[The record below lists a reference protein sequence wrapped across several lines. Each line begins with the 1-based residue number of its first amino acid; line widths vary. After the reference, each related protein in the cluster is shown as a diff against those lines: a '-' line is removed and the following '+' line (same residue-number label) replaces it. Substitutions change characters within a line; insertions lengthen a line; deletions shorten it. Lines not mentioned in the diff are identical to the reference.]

1 MSAGASSGVEAARL
15 SREGVGEDR
24 SRRRASLAQFD
35 ARRAK
40 AQRAGSSKQE
50 WQASERGLTTNC
62 RRSTVSPGLCMGRQ
76 LRCSAQEGDTATV
89 ATGDRRQATTAR
101 TVCLQYTSAGS
112 ACSDMLSACCMALH
126 GDALSA
132 AALLDGCWGR
142 DVIRRAAG
150 MGLSFP
156 STHRART
163 SINSSQ
169 FARPVRL
176 ASKRASKRAACSE
189 RALLLHQG
197 RSLPGGPLI
206 SRLPAPPRAS
216 RPRATPRQPAIM

>member
-1 MSAGASSGVEAARL
+1 M
-15 SREGVGEDR
+15 
-24 SRRRASLAQFD
+24 
-35 ARRAK
+35 
-40 AQRAGSSKQE
+40 
-50 WQASERGLTTNC
+50 
-62 RRSTVSPGLCMGRQ
+62 
-76 LRCSAQEGDTATV
+76 

-176 ASKRASKRAACSE
+176 ASKRAANVRCCSTKDEACRAGPSSPGFPHHHERAAHARHRVNPRSCEQVPLYPQLIILPLWAPRLSRPKVRPSAVLRDE
-189 RALLLHQG
+189 RACQRLQPQ
-197 RSLPGGPLI
+197 RPI
-206 SRLPAPPRAS
+206 SFATLAD
-216 RPRATPRQPAIM
+216 RPTCEILRWFTTDSRATPRQR